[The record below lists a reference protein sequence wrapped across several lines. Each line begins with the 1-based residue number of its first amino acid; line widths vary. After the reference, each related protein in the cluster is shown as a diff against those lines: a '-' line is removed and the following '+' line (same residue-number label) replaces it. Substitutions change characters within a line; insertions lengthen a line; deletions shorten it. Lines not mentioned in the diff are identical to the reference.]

1 LDFNWS
7 SSFYKFT
14 IMKSFQQFQEDQ
26 SKNPFIDQKT
36 GRQNV
41 GPFDYGHNPPIH
53 GLKSGHKY
61 PNNILDREGK
71 EKDQYLQEPEVMKFF
86 RDNDNK
92 IKSRSEGPGGLSPF
106 KYFSNP
112 YVKKGQSAVNAPKG
126 VFPKG

>member
-1 LDFNWS
+1 
-7 SSFYKFT
+7 
-14 IMKSFQQFQEDQ
+14 MKNFKQFQEDQ

-53 GLKSGHKY
+53 KLKSGHRY
-61 PNNILDREGK
+61 PNNILDREGSERDK
-71 EKDQYLQEPEVMKFF
+71 YYKEPEVMKFF
-86 RDNDNK
+86 KDNDNK
-92 IKSRSEGPGGLSPF
+92 IKSRTDGPGGISDF
-106 KYFSNP
+106 KYYSNP